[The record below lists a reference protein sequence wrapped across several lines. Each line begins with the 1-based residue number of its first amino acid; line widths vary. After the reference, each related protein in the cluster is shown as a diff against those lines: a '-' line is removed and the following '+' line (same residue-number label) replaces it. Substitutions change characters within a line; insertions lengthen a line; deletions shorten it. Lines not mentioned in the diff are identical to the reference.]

1 MKFIHLFCLTF
12 IFGLCTSL
20 TGQSTISDKLDT
32 FLDVLDEN
40 QKAMGSVSLYRGG
53 QPFYHKS
60 IGFADIETDI
70 KANEQT
76 LYRIGSVSK
85 IYTAVMIMQEV
96 EQGRL
101 SLSTTL
107 DKFFPE
113 VVGASKIS
121 IEHLLKHQS
130 GLYNITDSTDYVL
143 YYTEEQ
149 DRKAQLARINAH
161 QLQFDPGAE
170 MAYSNS
176 NFILL
181 TYILEDINQQS
192 FTELLN
198 NRICKPCQIS
208 QTGIGRG
215 IDVSQGDARSYAY
228 MQDWSVFPE
237 THPSVAV
244 GAGAVYSTANAVNQ
258 FLSCLYRTD
267 KLLNVATIEQMQEM
281 DKGYGLGMFTI
292 PFYEQEAIGHTGGI
306 DGFQSNAFY
315 FPEADMSIVYL
326 SNGINMPLNDILIGV
341 LSIYFERPYEIPN
354 FDQSNSLDTD
364 ILASYIGNYS
374 NPNFPLDI
382 NIFIDGDQL
391 AAQATGQGAFN
402 LEYKS
407 AHTFVFTPAQI
418 EIAFNPEK
426 NEMYFKQAGLD
437 LIFTKK

>member
-1 MKFIHLFCLTF
+1 
-12 IFGLCTSL
+12 
-20 TGQSTISDKLDT
+20 
-32 FLDVLDEN
+32 LDEN
-40 QKAMGSVSLYRGG
+40 QKAMGSISLYYEG
-53 QPFYHKS
+53 QPFYQKS
-60 IGFADIETDI
+60 IGFSDVETSTR
-70 KANEQT
+70 ANEQT
-76 LYRIGSVSK
+76 LYRVGSVSK

-113 VVGASKIS
+113 VVDASKIS

-143 YYTEEQ
+143 YYTEAQ
-149 DRKAQLARINAH
+149 DRAAQLARINAH
-161 QLQFDPGAE
+161 QLQFEPGAE

-176 NFILL
+176 NYILL
-181 TYILEDINQQS
+181 TYILEDIHQKPFS
-192 FTELLN
+192 ELLN
-198 NRICKPCQIS
+198 NRICAPCQIT

-215 IDVSQGDARSYAY
+215 IDVNQGDARSYTY
-228 MQDWSVFPE
+228 MRDWDLLPE

-244 GAGAVYSTANAVNQ
+244 GAGAVYSSASAVNQ
-258 FLSCLYRTD
+258 FLSCLYRTEQ
-267 KLLNVATIEQMQEM
+267 LLKASTVEKMQDM

-292 PFYEQEAIGHTGGI
+292 PFYDQEAIGHTGGI

-315 FPEADMSIVYL
+315 FPEADMSLVYL
-326 SNGINMPLNDILIGV
+326 SNGVNMSLNDILIGV

-354 FDQSNSLDTD
+354 FDQANTLDSD
-364 ILASYIGNYS
+364 ILASYVGNYS

-382 NIFIDGDQL
+382 NIFLEGEQL

-402 LEYKS
+402 LENKS
-407 AHTFVFTPAQI
+407 EHTYVFTPAQI
-418 EIAFNPEK
+418 EITFNPEK
-426 NEMYFKQAGLD
+426 NEMYFKQAGLE